1 MAKAFTVK
9 DMYNF
14 VNLNDAKLKKNR
26 VMVCILL
33 SILIESTLY
42 HINNKIYK
50 SRLMRSTKAEDYKS
64 FPPCATA
71 FSFARWFSSILRILL
86 DVWRSHLIY
95 TNDELQCQTIQLDN
109 SASLVDR
116 ILEIAKVSNKAWR
129 Y

>member
-50 SRLMRSTKAEDYKS
+50 SRLMRSTKAGEHKIIKAS
-64 FPPCATA
+64 HLVPPLLALLDGSAVFCV
-71 FSFARWFSSILRILL
+71 FSSTFGVAI
-86 DVWRSHLIY
+86 
-95 TNDELQCQTIQLDN
+95 
-109 SASLVDR
+109 
-116 ILEIAKVSNKAWR
+116 
-129 Y
+129 